1 MSKIALRSSYYI
13 WMTRH
18 THVFAPPCLVTRPT
32 PPAIKIWS
40 HPATPKPNISI
51 SSICSDD
58 VMGML
63 NDMQDFKHT
72 NDDPNIIADPFDISF
87 DTDEEAMV
95 LALSFGQSDPTV
107 PSLHMT
113 PTRVS
118 PGILIHSGDEE
129 MANILH
135 AELDP
140 TPSPVQHRRTLV
152 MPTPTSNFN
161 ANEDTVGFELQ
172 ELLDCS

>member
-1 MSKIALRSSYYI
+1 MA
-13 WMTRH
+13 RH
-18 THVFAPPCLVTRPT
+18 THTFAPPCRVTRPA
-32 PPAIKIWS
+32 PPDIKIWS
-40 HPATPKPNISI
+40 PPPTPKPNIYI

-72 NDDPNIIADPFDISF
+72 NDDPNTIADPFDISF

-118 PGILIHSGDEE
+118 PGILIHNDEE
-129 MANILH
+129 EWQIYCTLNWTPLH
-135 AELDP
+135 PQSNADIHLSCLP
-140 TPSPVQHRRTLV
+140 QHRIS
-152 MPTPTSNFN
+152 MPTRT
-161 ANEDTVGFELQ
+161 Q
-172 ELLDCS
+172 

>member
-1 MSKIALRSSYYI
+1 
-13 WMTRH
+13 
-18 THVFAPPCLVTRPT
+18 
-32 PPAIKIWS
+32 
-40 HPATPKPNISI
+40 
-51 SSICSDD
+51 
-58 VMGML
+58 MGML
-63 NDMQDFKHT
+63 NNIPEDKHQSD
-72 NDDPNIIADPFDISF
+72 NPNTRAAPFDISF
-87 DTDEEAMV
+87 GTDEEAMV

-118 PGILIHSGDEE
+118 PGILIHSDEDG

-140 TPSPVQHRRTLV
+140 TPSPVQHRHTLV

-161 ANEDTVGFELQ
+161 ANEDTIGFELQ

>member
-1 MSKIALRSSYYI
+1 
-13 WMTRH
+13 
-18 THVFAPPCLVTRPT
+18 
-32 PPAIKIWS
+32 
-40 HPATPKPNISI
+40 
-51 SSICSDD
+51 
-58 VMGML
+58 
-63 NDMQDFKHT
+63 
-72 NDDPNIIADPFDISF
+72 
-87 DTDEEAMV
+87 MV

-118 PGILIHSGDEE
+118 HDLLIHYDEEE

-140 TPSPVQHRRTLV
+140 TPSPVQRRRTLV

-161 ANEDTVGFELQ
+161 ANEDTIGFELQ
-172 ELLDCS
+172 KLLDCS